1 MANPANKVIKFC
13 RKRVSTSGLHTTFV
27 QKEKRWQSVQY
38 TMAFKKST
46 DFEIFYFTLL
56 GSSEPLHLKKKI
68 NQY

>member
-27 QKEKRWQSVQY
+27 QKEKRWNSVQY

-46 DFEIFYFTLL
+46 EFEFV
-56 GSSEPLHLKKKI
+56 
-68 NQY
+68 